1 MNSDLTRRRFVQ
13 ASGLF
18 LASSALPAVVGRR
31 ASAAASGGRLKK
43 ALCFEMIQGGGS
55 AEDKLRI
62 AKDAGFDGVEI
73 NAQRFKKNGLDP
85 KQLARTS
92 EKVGL
97 PIHGVSGAGADLAG
111 AIEEAAIY
119 GATTVLHVARADAKA
134 SYLEHYRKTQ
144 DIIRAAVPAAEKH
157 KIAILVENV
166 WATFLIEPMGMARY
180 LDEIGSPYVK
190 SYFDVGNVMRWG
202 LPEQWVEVLGKRI
215 GKIHIKEYSLK
226 VAMKE
231 GMIKAFDFPIGQGDI
246 DWPRVCQQLKAIGFN
261 SWATAE
267 VRGGDQAR
275 LAEIAAQMDRVL
287 KL

>member
-1 MNSDLTRRRFVQ
+1 MDNNLNRRRFVQ
-13 ASGLF
+13 ASGMF
-18 LASSALPAVVGRR
+18 LATGALAGIVERAAPA
-31 ASAAASGGRLKK
+31 ADSGKWRKK
-43 ALCFEMIQGGGS
+43 ALCFEMIQGKGS

-85 KQLARTS
+85 KQLARAS

-97 PIHGVSGAGADLAG
+97 PIHGVSGAGADMAG

-134 SYLEHYRKTQ
+134 PYLEHYRKTQ
-144 DIIRAAVPAAEKH
+144 DIIRAAVPTAEKH

-180 LDEIGSPYVK
+180 IDEIGSPYVK

-202 LPEQWVEVLGKRI
+202 LPQQWIEVLGRRI

-226 VAMKE
+226 TAMKE
-231 GMIKAFDFPIGQGDI
+231 GMLKAFDFPIGQGDI
-246 DWPRVCQQLKAIGFN
+246 DWAAVCQQLKTIGFN

-267 VRGGDQAR
+267 VRGGDQAH
-275 LAEIAAQMDRVL
+275 LADIAQQMDRVL